1 MSEYYK
7 TGDARTLE
15 PYFSRHMMAMT
26 AENLDSKAD
35 IAMEL
40 AERDQRIALL
50 EAAAQNLLTALVK
63 KQYGTTPLVAW
74 PDIAP
79 QANALFALLPEPL
92 LQEDKP

>member
-7 TGDARTLE
+7 TSDARTLE

-26 AENLDSKAD
+26 TENLDSKAD

-50 EAAAQNLLTALVK
+50 EAEIERLR
-63 KQYGTTPLVAW
+63 G
-74 PDIAP
+74 
-79 QANALFALLPEPL
+79 LFARIETVCYSISRTRGLVREA
-92 LQEDKP
+92 LQEKEK

>member
-26 AENLDSKAD
+26 KERLDIKSD

-40 AERDQRIALL
+40 AERDQRISLL
-50 EAAAQNLLTALVK
+50 EAVAEEAVK
-63 KQYGTTPLVAW
+63 FWTRDDVYVL
-74 PDIAP
+74 DELE
-79 QANALFALLPEPL
+79 NALRAAGYLKE
-92 LQEDKP
+92 QENA